1 MKNKTIVSRI
11 GMLAVIMALS
21 MTAVTGC
28 GSKSG
33 DRTSD
38 EVSSEENA
46 DTVYKKDSMHV
57 YYTYAC
63 VRGKCNGNKLK
74 V

>member
-1 MKNKTIVSRI
+1 MSDRIDLQVWSGNGGYTLMKKKTIVSKI
-11 GMLAVIMALS
+11 GILAVVMALS

-38 EVSSEENA
+38 EV
-46 DTVYKKDSMHV
+46 
-57 YYTYAC
+57 
-63 VRGKCNGNKLK
+63 
-74 V
+74 